1 MIRDKI
7 INLRNKK
14 YFHICMI
21 IIIIAVILFIL
32 GLVILKYNVEGET
45 NMPFELTKV
54 TIISSQEGI
63 DKENG
68 EYKWAFD
75 LSQNN
80 DIFMYIEKNKNY
92 DKQEVIETITI
103 DNIQIQ
109 KETEKGTIN
118 LYKPN
123 VSDSGNMFKNS
134 EENKIETVS
143 YTGDMESNMQQLKIA
158 NQGGIIAFRYANDNV
173 AELLSNDDEIN
184 HNQLLKKANVQEKD
198 LKANLS
204 FDITIRIQSGKE
216 YKANLS
222 FDVPVEGVVENG
234 TSSIEITDF
243 ENVIFKRI
251 KN

>member
-1 MIRDKI
+1 
-7 INLRNKK
+7 
-14 YFHICMI
+14 MI

-32 GLVILKYNVEGET
+32 GIVILKYNVEGET
-45 NMPFELTKV
+45 NMPFELTKI

-118 LYKPN
+118 LYKSN
-123 VSDSGNMFKNS
+123 VSESGNMFKNS

-173 AELLSNDDEIN
+173 EELLSNDDEIN

-198 LKANLS
+198 LKATLS

>member
-1 MIRDKI
+1 
-7 INLRNKK
+7 
-14 YFHICMI
+14 
-21 IIIIAVILFIL
+21 
-32 GLVILKYNVEGET
+32 
-45 NMPFELTKV
+45 
-54 TIISSQEGI
+54 
-63 DKENG
+63 
-68 EYKWAFD
+68 
-75 LSQNN
+75 
-80 DIFMYIEKNKNY
+80 MYIEKNKNY

-123 VSDSGNMFKNS
+123 VSESGNMFKNS

-198 LKANLS
+198 LKATLS

-216 YKANLS
+216 YKASLS
-222 FDVPVEGVVENG
+222 FDLPVEGVVENG